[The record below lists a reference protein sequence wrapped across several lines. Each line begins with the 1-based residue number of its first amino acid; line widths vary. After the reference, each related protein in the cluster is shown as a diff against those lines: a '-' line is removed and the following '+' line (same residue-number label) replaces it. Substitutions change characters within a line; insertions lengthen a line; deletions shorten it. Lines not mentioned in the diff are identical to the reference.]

1 MPHLATKTP
10 SAPQPSLAMSF
21 TPSKPGNG
29 LCAFADNASVTV
41 VNPASDALTAA
52 AVLEV
57 PLERLPLGRRNFDR
71 CNLTLAMELTC
82 IIHLKKK

>member
-1 MPHLATKTP
+1 MSLGGSRTSPRYAASGDRGAVGTP
-10 SAPQPSLAMSF
+10 AANRGSLAMSF

-57 PLERLPLGRRNFDR
+57 PP
-71 CNLTLAMELTC
+71 TLNAVTL
-82 IIHLKKK
+82 LLQWS